1 MTEQTLSYERFL
13 ASLPDERRE
22 SIDRVWQVVRE
33 SVPAGYTEKITP
45 KYLTYMAG
53 DDWYLALANQK
64 NYISLHLL
72 PVYLFPELK
81 AKLDNSGKKL
91 KTGKGCINFKRAD
104 ELPLET
110 IAEIIGAYGV
120 DAYRK
125 HCQEVRD
132 AARDK
137 RKSAKGTSKASKAKS
152 SKAKS
157 SKAKSKRAKS

>member
-1 MTEQTLSYERFL
+1 MTEQTLSYERYL

-45 KYLTYMAG
+45 KYLTFMAG
-53 DDWYLALANQK
+53 DEWYLALANQK

-91 KTGKGCINFKRAD
+91 KMGKGCINFKRAD
-104 ELPLET
+104 ELPLEA
-110 IAEIIGAYGV
+110 IAEIVGAYDV
-120 DAYRK
+120 EAYKK
-125 HCQEVRD
+125 HCRDVRD

-137 RKSAKGTSKASKAKS
+137 RKSAKS
-152 SKAKS
+152 KS
-157 SKAKSKRAKS
+157 SKAKSKSAKS